1 MVFLF
6 LLDVTSSIICK
17 CVFKIGTWVVYK
29 SYDGVHYLYNN
40 AYNNAYNTKKINNAN
55 VNMDVKMNVEHI
67 NNETNLSPYVII
79 TEEEYDNLKNEK
91 NENKKNENKK
101 NCKIYKRNVSSL
113 TKKMVASNQEWKCGS
128 CNETLDYTYE
138 IDHHIP
144 LFKGGSNEISN
155 LIALCRNC
163 HGKKTL
169 LENNNIQ

>member
-6 LLDVTSSIICK
+6 LLDVACSIICK

-29 SYDGVHYLYNN
+29 SYDGVYYLYNN
-40 AYNNAYNTKKINNAN
+40 SYNNKKIKN
-55 VNMDVKMNVEHI
+55 VNTNFENIVTEKK
-67 NNETNLSPYVII
+67 NNENDLSHYVII
-79 TEEEYDNLKNEK
+79 TEEEYDALKNE
-91 NENKKNENKK
+91 NNNNKK
-101 NCKIYKRNVSSL
+101 CKIHKRNVSSL

-128 CNETLDYTYE
+128 CNQTLDYTYE

-144 LFKGGSNEISN
+144 LFKGGSNEFSN

-169 LENNNIQ
+169 HENYNL